1 MVCTKYWCL
10 SLILF
15 LLLVPTVSSTEVLNA
30 SATVSGLQAP
40 SPPSAVELMLS
51 ATIPLIISASIL
63 LYSFKL
69 FSELNSKA
77 MLETIIV
84 LIILITFL
92 SAVIPL
98 L

>member
-15 LLLVPTVSSTEVLNA
+15 LLLVPTVSSTEVLNV
-30 SATVSGLQAP
+30 SATVNP
-40 SPPSAVELMLS
+40 SLGTIELMLS

-63 LYSFKL
+63 LYSFRL

-77 MLETIIV
+77 MLETIII
-84 LIILITFL
+84 LIILITLL
-92 SAVIPL
+92 SAIIPL

>member
-15 LLLVPTVSSTEVLNA
+15 LLLVPTVSSTEVLNV
-30 SATVSGLQAP
+30 SATVNP
-40 SPPSAVELMLS
+40 SLGTIELMLS

-63 LYSFKL
+63 LYSFRL

-84 LIILITFL
+84 LIVLITLL